1 VPLLDHE
8 GLSRC
13 SRKEISVAVRI
24 ARAKPNSDSSLD
36 DPISSSRAANVSEG
50 RDDGQPAPALDAI
63 PSEGG
68 RVVVHR
74 LVTSLKTS
82 PRNARTH
89 DDKQLNQIA
98 ASIRQ
103 FGFTSPILIDEKGMV
118 MAGHARLAAA
128 KQLGWVKVP
137 TIMLDGLSAAR
148 KRAYALADNRLA
160 ENAGWDLQILGEELK
175 FLSEIEVDFDIAITG
190 FDTVEIDRLV
200 SGLEGATDPKADE
213 IPPAR
218 PEEPA
223 ISRLGDLWLMGRH
236 RLLCADALDQ
246 ASYERLLDGKPAQLV
261 FTDPPYNVPIAGHV
275 GGKGLVQHR
284 EFVMASGEMSEF
296 EFTGFLTRA
305 LIGARNASCD
315 GAILYVC
322 MDWRHAFELL
332 GASRHAGLEFKNLCV
347 WAKDNGG
354 MGTFYRSQHELV
366 FVFKNGTKPHI
377 NNFGLGE
384 KGRYRTNVWEY
395 PGVNTLRPGRLEE
408 LAMHPTVKPVA
419 LVADAIKDCSHRGG
433 IVLDPFAGSGTTLI
447 AAEKTGRIGCGI
459 ELDPRYVDVIIR
471 RWTAYTG
478 GIARHA
484 VTGRTLAET
493 AIERGQPSTGPFAP
507 SPAGPAEV
515 SHE

>member
-1 VPLLDHE
+1 MTARIASRKANPTTSVSGPIS
-8 GLSRC
+8 LSRT
-13 SRKEISVAVRI
+13 S
-24 ARAKPNSDSSLD
+24 
-36 DPISSSRAANVSEG
+36 NVSDVLNPEE
-50 RDDGQPAPALDAI
+50 PAIERQADKQE
-63 PSEGG
+63 ST
-68 RVVVHR
+68 RVVIQKPI
-74 LVTSLKTS
+74 TALKAN

-103 FGFTSPILIDEKGMV
+103 FGFTSPILIDEQGVV

-128 KQLGWVKVP
+128 RQLGWVQVP
-137 TIMLDGLSAAR
+137 TITLDGLSAAQ

-175 FLSEIEVDFDIAITG
+175 FLSEIEIDCDISITG
-190 FDTVEIDRLV
+190 FDTVDIDRLV
-200 SGLEGATDPKADE
+200 SGLEGVSDPAADE
-213 IPPAR
+213 LPHVR

-223 ISRLGDLWLMGRH
+223 VSRAGDLWLLGRH

-246 ASYERLLDGKPAQLV
+246 GSYERLLAGRQAQLV
-261 FTDPPYNVPIAGHV
+261 FTDPPYNVPIDGHV
-275 GGKGLVQHR
+275 GGKGQVRHR
-284 EFVMASGEMSEF
+284 EFVMASGEMSEL

-305 LIGARNASCD
+305 LIGARNASSD

-332 GASRHAGLEFKNLCV
+332 AACRQASLEYKNLCV

-354 MGTFYRSQHELV
+354 MGAFYRSRHELV

-384 KGRYRTNVWEY
+384 KGRYRTNVWQY
-395 PGVNTLRPGRLEE
+395 AGVNTLRPGRLEE

-459 ELDPRYVDVIIR
+459 ELDPRYVDVIVR

-478 GIARHA
+478 GTVRHA
-484 VTGRTLAET
+484 VTGRTLAES
-493 AIERGQPSTGPFAP
+493 AIERGVSHADSAEQGPM
-507 SPAGPAEV
+507 SPAGA